1 MSQNDLEKAAK
12 EISKDIDVLM
22 TLREKLDSVCPN
34 SKGNHKDAD
43 FQKVQIIANHY
54 ESWFNFMSG
63 IAAGG
68 LILLI
73 TISATV
79 YFTISVFGGFIGFG
93 LIAGVGVYIIFE
105 MRKNHNRQLE
115 KINRIMNRIEKE
127 ESLPSIIELERNP

>member
-1 MSQNDLEKAAK
+1 MSESDLEKAAK
-12 EISKDIDVLM
+12 EISKDMDILM

-54 ESWFNFMSG
+54 ESWFNFMG
-63 IAAGG
+63 AIAAGG

-73 TISATV
+73 TVSATV
-79 YFTISVFGGFIGFG
+79 YYTISASGGFIGFG
-93 LIAGVGVYIIFE
+93 MSAIGGVYIILQ
-105 MRKNHNRQLE
+105 MRKDHSRQLE

-127 ESLPSIIELERNP
+127 ESLPSIIELEHNP